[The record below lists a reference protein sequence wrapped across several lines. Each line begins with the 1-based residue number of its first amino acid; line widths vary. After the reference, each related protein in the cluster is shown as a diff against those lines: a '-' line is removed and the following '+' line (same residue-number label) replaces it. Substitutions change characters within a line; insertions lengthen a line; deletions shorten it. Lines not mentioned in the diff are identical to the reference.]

1 MKKKFI
7 LAVVVTVSLIGC
19 SEMTTDQRRNDLK
32 SDTSRSK
39 MLEKDYEREIIND
52 HFFHYRYELSDG
64 GNPSRILVHDPDCP
78 KCRENFIYLVDSIIK
93 SNLK

>member
-64 GNPSRILVHDPDCP
+64 ENPEDV
-78 KCRENFIYLVDSIIK
+78 VDDSKWEEITEEKYK
-93 SNLK
+93 SLINN